1 MRCHIRESSAQLEG
15 VSVGEQKH
23 TVRSVMTV
31 PAFSRSIVE
40 GSDDVVILEGNSLGN
55 LNKGTPSNSR
65 VHRIIGNTA
74 RNLSADIYY
83 AYVCSQSHLNS

>member
-31 PAFSRSIVE
+31 PALSRSTVQ
-40 GSDDVVILEGNSLGN
+40 GSDGVAILEGNSLGN
-55 LNKGTPSNSR
+55 LNKETPSNSR
-65 VHRIIGNTA
+65 VVR
-74 RNLSADIYY
+74 
-83 AYVCSQSHLNS
+83 